1 MKRMLSVLCCLA
13 LMISLMPMSA
23 LADVEKGVLITDLKL
38 SMEAPAVGETL
49 KFVGETPE
57 GANYTITEQEWYDPS
72 IEEPYAADTVYEY
85 RAPYRYDLVL
95 KAKDGYYFDESVD
108 YTIDGVEWYDVRYY
122 VYDDETMG
130 LFCYWNDDNSE
141 DDVEETVKINLS
153 GYNTK
158 VGQYVTQKWGSLVG
172 DPRFYVDENW
182 YETENYDYYDGKFE
196 SGKQYAYSLVLTA
209 NDGFGFAED
218 SEITIDGIEF
228 DEAYCTVDYN
238 FYIGRQELCFTA
250 LYTPIDVPEGEE
262 DKAVTDLNLTLDEPV
277 LGGTL
282 QFIGELPED
291 APFTIEE
298 ECWYDTLAE
307 YEGPLDTNTVYK
319 KNYSYVYE
327 VVLKAKE
334 GFYFEDSYDYAID
347 GVEWLH
353 EDSSISLSHDY
364 FHIRSYFAILDDSRE
379 DNVVETV
386 KINLSGYNTKAGK
399 PAILVSESLPED
411 PRYHVFYEV
420 WIDESTGYE
429 VEGDFEA
436 GKTYRYDIWF
446 VANDGF
452 EFADDSELMFDDIE
466 FTDTYLYAGYNIGYL
481 WSEILF
487 SGYFT
492 PVEAD
497 EEPVEEPSEPQ
508 TEAPESEP
516 QTEAP
521 ETEPQTQA
529 PESETQAPAQP
540 ESSSAASAAVPETG
554 DGNPVGMLVLLL
566 GISAVGVL
574 AVASRKR
581 RA

>member
-399 PAILVSESLPED
+399 PATYISDTLPED
-411 PRYHVFYEV
+411 SRYYVEEV
-420 WIDESTGYE
+420 WIDRSTDEEIKGNLE
-429 VEGDFEA
+429 V
-436 GKTYRYDIWF
+436 GKTYLYILNF
-446 VANDGF
+446 VAREDF
-452 EFADDSELMFDDIE
+452 EFADDSEIIIDGIE
-466 FTDTYLYAGYNIGYL
+466 FTDGYTSVGYNIGTL
-481 WSEILF
+481 RSEMTFL
-487 SGYFT
+487 GEYT
-492 PVEAD
+492 PTEVEP
-497 EEPVEEPSEPQ
+497 ETEEPSE
-508 TEAPESEP
+508 S

-529 PESETQAPAQP
+529 PESESQTQAPAQP
-540 ESSSAASAAVPETG
+540 ESSSAAPAVVPETG

-566 GISAVGVL
+566 GMSVVGVL

-581 RA
+581 RV

>member
-13 LMISLMPMSA
+13 LIISLLPMSA
-23 LADVEKGVLITDLKL
+23 LADGEKGVLITDLNL

-49 KFVGETPE
+49 QFIGELPKDAPFTIEKERWYYTATEYE
-57 GANYTITEQEWYDPS
+57 GPLD
-72 IEEPYAADTVYEY
+72 ADTVYEKNRSY
-85 RAPYRYDLVL
+85 LYELVL
-95 KAKDGYYFDESVD
+95 KAKDGFCFDSWGD
-108 YTIDGVEWYDVRYY
+108 Y
-122 VYDDETMG
+122 
-130 LFCYWNDDNSE
+130 
-141 DDVEETVKINLS
+141 
-153 GYNTK
+153 K
-158 VGQYVTQKWGSLVG
+158 V
-172 DPRFYVDENW
+172 
-182 YETENYDYYDGKFE
+182 
-196 SGKQYAYSLVLTA
+196 
-209 NDGFGFAED
+209 
-218 SEITIDGIEF
+218 
-228 DEAYCTVDYN
+228 
-238 FYIGRQELCFTA
+238 
-250 LYTPIDVPEGEE
+250 
-262 DKAVTDLNLTLDEPV
+262 
-277 LGGTL
+277 
-282 QFIGELPED
+282 
-291 APFTIEE
+291 
-298 ECWYDTLAE
+298 
-307 YEGPLDTNTVYK
+307 
-319 KNYSYVYE
+319 
-327 VVLKAKE
+327 
-334 GFYFEDSYDYAID
+334 D
-347 GVEWLH
+347 GVEWLDYDRL
-353 EDSSISLSHDY
+353 DSLNHDY
-364 FHIRSYFAILDDSRE
+364 LHLRCYFAIQDGSRE

-540 ESSSAASAAVPETG
+540 ESSSAASAVVPETG